1 MKENIYSEVYIQ
13 GLFNRMSSSYERV
26 NYLSSFGFSLRWRK
40 QFLKPMHLTSEN
52 TQIIDLMTGMGETWG
67 AIHQAFPKA
76 KLTALDFSEGMLQ
89 YAQTKNKKKF
99 KAQVEVTLQNVLSN
113 DLPSDFY
120 DGVTCAFGL
129 KTLNEEQIQILA
141 QQVKRILKPG
151 GQFSFIEVSEPNS
164 VILKFLYSFYL
175 SKIIPLLG
183 KMLFGGVREYKMLWE
198 YTNRFKNAKQVEATF
213 QAVGLKTTYQ
223 SYFFGCATGVY
234 GEKSK

>member
-40 QFLKPMHLTSEN
+40 QFLKPIHLTAEN
-52 TQIIDLMTGMGETWG
+52 AQIIDLMTGMGETWT
-67 AIHQAFPKA
+67 AIHRTFPKA

-99 KAQVEVTLQNVLSN
+99 NAQVEVTLQNVLSN

-234 GEKSK
+234 GEK

>member
-40 QFLKPMHLTSEN
+40 QFLKPMKLTTEN
-52 TQIIDLMTGMGETWG
+52 AQLIDLMTGMGETWG

-99 KAQVEVTLQNVLSN
+99 NAQVEVTLQNVLSN

-151 GQFSFIEVSEPNS
+151 GQFSFIEVSEPNN

-234 GEKSK
+234 GEK

>member
-40 QFLKPMHLTSEN
+40 QFLKPMKLTTEN
-52 TQIIDLMTGMGETWG
+52 AQLIDLMTGMGETWG
-67 AIHQAFPKA
+67 AIHQVFPKA

-99 KAQVEVTLQNVLSN
+99 NAQVEVTLQNVLSN

-151 GQFSFIEVSEPNS
+151 GQFSFIEVSEPNN

-234 GEKSK
+234 GEK